1 MARLLSTKKLT
12 ESQRQLVL
20 NTNHSLVEYNAI
32 STEVKPEAIPK
43 RNIKN
48 AIITSQTAAKICIK
62 HQLMFKSVFCVG
74 QKTANLLINAGYNV
88 VLICTYAKYLSQI
101 LVEAYSNETFNLLCS
116 TQRLNTIPSALT
128 SAGIEFKEHH
138 IYSTIPHYK
147 SFSNQ
152 FDAVL
157 FFSPSGVKSFFS
169 VNTKTPNYLV
179 CIGETTAQSAK
190 KFSKNVS
197 VSLTTSIESCIARA
211 IKLLN
216 NQ

>member
-20 NTNHSLVEYNAI
+20 NTSHSLVEYNAI
-32 STEVKPEAIPK
+32 STEVNQEVIPK
-43 RNIKN
+43 KIIKN

-62 HQLMFKSVFCVG
+62 HQLKLKRVFCVG
-74 QKTANLLINAGYNV
+74 QKTARLLINAGYNV
-88 VLICTYAKYLSQI
+88 VLICTYANFLSQI
-101 LVEAYSNETFNLLCS
+101 LVEAYRNETFDLLCS

-128 SAGIEFKEHH
+128 SAGIDFKEHH
-138 IYSTIPHYK
+138 IYSTLANYK

-157 FFSPSGVKSFFS
+157 FFSPSAVKSFFS
-169 VNTKTPNYLV
+169 VNEITPNYLV

-190 KFSKNVS
+190 KFSKNIS
-197 VSLTTSIESCIARA
+197 ISRTTSIESCIARA
-211 IKLLN
+211 IKLLQ